1 MKQRL
6 LWDRRRFVQM
16 IGCSSMVGA
25 VGRRFGWAAVAG
37 AGGAGFAYVGGER
50 GIHVYAVQGGSW
62 VEKQVVPSANP
73 VALAVSGGHLYVAN
87 GIAAYG
93 SLPRGTV
100 EAYAIDPA
108 SGSLKLKNR
117 AALSLSGTMPRH
129 LAVAPDGRSVVVAV
143 GGGGAYNVLPIEA
156 DGRLGRVSGILKE
169 TGSGPQA
176 AQVAAHPEMVMFD
189 GAGRLLAADLGAD
202 RLSVLA
208 LSGGELAV
216 TGRSAAEAGSGPSRM
231 ALDPSGRRLYV
242 AHALDGS
249 VACFGYDRAT
259 GTILGRQQVVA
270 AAANGTLGHTA
281 ALAAMAMHPS
291 GKMLYT
297 AQGDG
302 VRAWRISGSG
312 ALRALPAADVA
323 ARALSLSA
331 DGGSLLALSH
341 DSVVRM
347 EINPGSGALAAPVK
361 VADLSKPVSIAWA

>member
-1 MKQRL
+1 MKQL
-6 LWDRRRFVQM
+6 LQWDRRRFVQM

-25 VGRRFGWAAVAG
+25 VGSRFGWAAMTG
-37 AGGAGFAYVGGER
+37 PEMSGFAYVGGER
-50 GIHVYAVQGGSW
+50 GIHVYAVQGGRW
-62 VEKQVVPSANP
+62 TERELVPSANP
-73 VALAVSGGHLYVAN
+73 VALAVSAGHLYVAN
-87 GIAAYG
+87 GIETYG

-108 SGSLKLKNR
+108 SGQLTLKNR
-117 AALSLSGTMPRH
+117 AELSLSGTMPRH
-129 LAVAPDGRSVVVAV
+129 LAVAPDGRSLVVAV
-143 GGGGAYNVLPIEA
+143 GGGGAYNVLSIEA

-176 AQVAAHPEMVMFD
+176 AQAAAHPEMVLFD

-216 TGRSAAEAGSGPSRM
+216 AGRSATEAGSGPSRI

-249 VACFGYDRAT
+249 VACFGYNRAT

-270 AAANGTLGHTA
+270 AAAGEM
-281 ALAAMAMHPS
+281 AAMAMHPS
-291 GKMLYT
+291 GDALYT

-302 VRAWRISGSG
+302 VRAWRIASDG
-312 ALRALPAADVA
+312 ALRALPAANVA
-323 ARALSLSA
+323 ARALHVTA
-331 DGGSLLALSH
+331 DGKSLLALSGN
-341 DSVVRM
+341 SVVRM
-347 EINPGSGALAAPVK
+347 KIDPVGGALAAPVK
-361 VADLSKPVSIAWA
+361 VADLPRPLSIAWA